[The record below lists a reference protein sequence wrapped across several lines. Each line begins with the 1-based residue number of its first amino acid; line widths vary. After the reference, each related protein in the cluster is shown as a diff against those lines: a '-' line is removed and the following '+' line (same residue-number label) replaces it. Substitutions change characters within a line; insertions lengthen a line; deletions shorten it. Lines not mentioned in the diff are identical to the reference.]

1 MDCGSA
7 GPVAVSRCGCCLVP
21 PVPLPGFTCPGD
33 VVVTDHKH
41 ASHAPAS
48 EPEPEMTHLY
58 LAELNSRGREVAP
71 CLNGPSLMFYQ
82 VRVMCVGGEG
92 GNAAR
97 QQGCGVTEQCACF
110 ETSTN
115 FAGLVQQTA
124 SIGVG
129 ILLAVA

>member
-1 MDCGSA
+1 M
-7 GPVAVSRCGCCLVP
+7 VP

-71 CLNGPSLMFYQ
+71 CLNGSSLMFYQ
-82 VRVMCVGGEG
+82 VCVVCVCGRGEG
-92 GNAAR
+92 GRCCQAAR
-97 QQGCGVTEQCACF
+97 VWGHRAVR
-110 ETSTN
+110 
-115 FAGLVQQTA
+115 
-124 SIGVG
+124 
-129 ILLAVA
+129 LL